1 MPLVSAY
8 STIKRGFSLIQDH
21 SRSANRLLAALPEN
35 EYRRLEPYLTFETIS
50 VGTIFYEASEKI
62 ETVYFPNSALISLVN
77 TLNNGTT
84 TEIGIIGGTGMVGLP
99 VVLGDG
105 YSQQQAIVQ
114 IADGTVKISARIL
127 KREFD
132 RGGKLQKILLNYV
145 QTRLNE
151 VAQLAVCNRHH
162 TIEERLAR
170 WLLTVQDLTQINEL
184 PLTQEFIG
192 HMLGCRR
199 SGVTIA
205 AGTLQKAGLISY
217 ARGKINILDRQS
229 LENAACECY
238 KLFYNNFYR
247 K

>member
-1 MPLVSAY
+1 M
-8 STIKRGFSLIQDH
+8 IQDH
-21 SRSANRLLAALPEN
+21 SRSANRLLAALPDDEFQ
-35 EYRRLEPYLTFETIS
+35 RLQPYLNFVSLPE
-50 VGTIFYEASEKI
+50 GTIFYEALEKI
-62 ETVYFPNSALISLVN
+62 ESVYFPNSALISLVN
-77 TLNNGTT
+77 TLGNGAT
-84 TEIGIIGGTGMVGLP
+84 TEIGIVGGTGMVGLP

-105 YSQQQAIVQ
+105 YSQQRAIVQ
-114 IADGTVKISARIL
+114 VADGIVKISAQIL

-132 RGGKLQKILLNYV
+132 RGGALQKILLNYA

-151 VAQLAVCNRHH
+151 VAQLAACNRHH

-170 WLLTVQDLTQINEL
+170 WLLTVQDLTQNDEL
-184 PLTQEFIG
+184 LLTQEFIG
-192 HMLGCRR
+192 NMLGCRR

-238 KLFYNNFYR
+238 QLFHNNYY
-247 K
+247 